1 MIHKATNLITEVFDD
16 RDIKY
21 RVVESDDASIVEA
34 GFSVTA
40 GPQIIARFISN
51 DEDNDVAVRVFS
63 LICRVPEDRRASVL
77 EACNTLSGKIRFF
90 KFYLNADNDV
100 NMEADLPVRTDD
112 GCVGECCFELFVRIM
127 SILDSEF
134 HILAE
139 ALYNGANTRENKS
152 GELIRLLN
160 ALRDKPLN
168 ARNSDEGIIES

>member
-16 RDIKY
+16 HDIKY
-21 RVVESDDASIVEA
+21 RVVETGDASVVEA

-63 LICRVPEDRRASVL
+63 LICKVPEERRAAVL

-112 GCVGECCFELFVRIM
+112 GCVGECCFELFIRIM
-127 SILDSEF
+127 SILDAEF
-134 HILAE
+134 HVLAE

-152 GELIRLLN
+152 GELLRLLSE
-160 ALRDKPLN
+160 LRDKPLN
-168 ARNSDEGIIES
+168 TRNDGEK